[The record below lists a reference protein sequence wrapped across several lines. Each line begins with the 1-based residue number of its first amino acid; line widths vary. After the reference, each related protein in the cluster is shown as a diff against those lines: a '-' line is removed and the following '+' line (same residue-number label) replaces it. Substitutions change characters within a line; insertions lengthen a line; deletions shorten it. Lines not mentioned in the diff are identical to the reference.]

1 MCIVIKL
8 FILFFGYE
16 VAVMVVRFVFFERNP
31 LIFVDSK
38 FSVKYMN
45 RKQFENQKIS
55 YVDENENN
63 YLYFIFCGKESQ
75 GIRKNKVDQQ
85 SKIFTINTIYGVVFA
100 VVC

>member
-1 MCIVIKL
+1 
-8 FILFFGYE
+8 
-16 VAVMVVRFVFFERNP
+16 
-31 LIFVDSK
+31 
-38 FSVKYMN
+38 MN